1 MSMKT
6 ILQSIN
12 IDELLDIDYYIDA
25 TEKLIVLLHIVSKD
39 PIAKLALSV
48 VLFITILKIILKYRK
63 K

>member
-1 MSMKT
+1 MKT

-12 IDELLDIDYYIDA
+12 IDELLDIDYYINA
-25 TEKLIVLLHIVSKD
+25 TEKLIGLLHMVSKD
-39 PIAKLALSV
+39 PIAKMAISV

>member
-1 MSMKT
+1 MKT
-6 ILQSIN
+6 ILQTIN
-12 IDELLDIDYYIDA
+12 IDELLDIDYYIEV
-25 TEKLIVLLHIVSKD
+25 THKLIGLLHIVSKD

>member
-12 IDELLDIDYYIDA
+12 IDELLDIDYYIEI
-25 TEKLIVLLHIVSKD
+25 TEKLIGLLHTISKD
-39 PIAKLALSV
+39 PIAKLAVSV
-48 VLFITILKIILKYRK
+48 VLFITILKIVLKYRK

>member
-1 MSMKT
+1 MKT